1 MKCVRYFF
9 LNPVFRRTTTRANR
23 RRWAKALRDAED
35 NNIGQATGAMLIAN
49 QHRTF
54 MCCLM
59 VGHAE
64 WGGTDLQRDASTPLD
79 NSPFAAA
86 FKSTNP
92 SFAIIRQSP
101 HVLNGTSVSATAVN
115 DNYKLTFREIAAIL
129 NERVVE
135 KEISY

>member
-35 NNIGQATGAMLIAN
+35 NNIGQATGRMLVAN
-49 QHRTF
+49 QHQTS

-64 WGGTDLQRDASTPLD
+64 WGGVDSQRTTSIPLSGPFVDA
-79 NSPFAAA
+79 FG
-86 FKSTNP
+86 STNP
-92 SFAIIRQSP
+92 SFALVGNNPHAVKGSP
-101 HVLNGTSVSATAVN
+101 VSATAIN
-115 DNYKLTFREIAAIL
+115 DNYRLTFREIAAIL
-129 NERVVE
+129 NERVVK